1 MSTIP
6 VPSGYSQSRNL
17 THVLPSLAASLGAN
31 FQNTLQL
38 PAATSAML
46 LLVDGLGLEQL
57 ERYAAHAPFMRSLLS
72 NQSTAQTEM
81 SAVYPSTTAAGLS
94 SLGTG
99 LDVGQ
104 HGLVGYDVYDPLRQV
119 VVNQLGGWDER
130 TDPELWQP
138 HPTVF
143 QTLNTQRKAGEHDIT
158 PVAVS
163 LSAFENSALTRA
175 ALQGPTFIG
184 QNELTQRFVQAT
196 AEAQRPG
203 ALVYLYVNEL
213 DKAGHAHG
221 PGSDPWLENLE
232 EIDANI
238 RRMTNKLPADT
249 LAAVTGDHGM
259 IEVRPEDRIDYSQ
272 VPELIAHIG
281 HTAGEP
287 RMVQLHFE
295 PNATDNQRS
304 QTRRAWQRRFGD
316 RAWVITREQAVSAGW
331 FGRVSGRIRPRIG
344 ELIISSHEPVAL
356 YDGRRASA
364 HSFAMV
370 GHHGAPTSAEVRV
383 PWLVFKRP

>member
-1 MSTIP
+1 MSTSP

-31 FQNTLQL
+31 FHNTMQL
-38 PAATSAML
+38 PKAASAIL

-57 ERYAAHAPFMRSLLS
+57 ERYGAHAPFLRSLLAK
-72 NQSTAQTEM
+72 QPAAQTEM
-81 SAVYPSTTAAGLS
+81 SAVYPTTTAAGLS

-104 HGLVGYDVYDPLRQV
+104 HGLVGYDVYDPQRQV

-138 HPTVF
+138 HPTIF
-143 QTLNTQRKAGEHDIT
+143 QTLNTQRGAGEHDII

-163 LSAFENSALTRA
+163 LSAFETSALTRA
-175 ALQGPTFIG
+175 ALHGPKFIG

-221 PGSDPWLENLE
+221 PGSDAWLEALE

-238 RRMTNKLPADT
+238 RRMRNKLPTNT

-259 IEVRPEDRIDYSQ
+259 TEVKPEDRIDYSQ
-272 VPELIAHIG
+272 DPELVAHIA

-295 PNATDNQRS
+295 PNATESQRT
-304 QTRRAWQRRFGD
+304 QTRTAWQKRFGD
-316 RAWVITREQAVSAGW
+316 RAWVITREEAISAGW
-331 FGRVSGRIRPRIG
+331 FGRVAERIRPRIG
-344 ELIISSHEPVAL
+344 ELIIAGHDPIAL
-356 YDGRRASA
+356 YDGRRASP
-364 HSFAMV
+364 HSFTMV
-370 GHHGAPTSAEVRV
+370 GHHGAPTSGEVRV